1 MSEVQRVLVLLRSV
15 LPTGLIMEWPSD
27 EEFERYEQVASW
39 MPRPQAE
46 ASLDHVQPIAVATL
60 RDDKDRYCVVKR
72 NKSGSRYLSM
82 KFTLVIGGHVD
93 SGEAS
98 GGIQSLLI
106 ETLQR
111 ELEEEA
117 GIASC
122 DEIAPFVTLLDR
134 TSVESSR
141 HFAFVYR
148 VTVDP
153 KSVRI
158 KAPEE
163 FSQRT
168 KFKVEFKPLDV
179 IREQRLH
186 LDPWSSLLLD
196 HLTGSEGSFGPR
208 RQYSLP
214 LH

>member
-1 MSEVQRVLVLLRSV
+1 MLRSV
-15 LPTGLIMEWPSD
+15 LPTGLVTEWPSD
-27 EEFERYEQVASW
+27 EEFERYKGVSSW

-46 ASLDHVQPIAVATL
+46 ASLDHVQPIAVAAL
-60 RDDKDRYCVVKR
+60 RDDRDRYCVVKR
-72 NKSGSRYLSM
+72 NKSGSQDLSL

-93 SGEAS
+93 SGEVS
-98 GGIQSLLI
+98 GGIQDLLI
-106 ETLQR
+106 ETLRR

-153 KSVRI
+153 ESVQI

-168 KFKVEFKPLDV
+168 KFKSEFKPLDA
-179 IREQRLH
+179 IREQRGH
-186 LDPWSSLLLD
+186 LDPWSGLLLD
-196 HLTGSEGSFGPR
+196 HLTGSEARFGSR

-214 LH
+214 LP

>member
-1 MSEVQRVLVLLRSV
+1 MSEAQRVLVLLRSV
-15 LPTGLIMEWPSD
+15 LPTGLVTEWPSD
-27 EEFERYEQVASW
+27 EEFERYNGVASW

-46 ASLDHVQPIAVATL
+46 ASLDHVQPIAVAAL

-72 NKSGSRYLSM
+72 NKSGSRDLSL

-93 SGEAS
+93 SGDVS
-98 GGIQSLLI
+98 GGIQDLLI
-106 ETLQR
+106 ETLRR

-148 VTVDP
+148 VTVDQNP
-153 KSVRI
+153 FRS
-158 KAPEE
+158 
-163 FSQRT
+163 
-168 KFKVEFKPLDV
+168 
-179 IREQRLH
+179 RL
-186 LDPWSSLLLD
+186 PRSSRSARSSNPSSS
-196 HLTGSEGSFGPR
+196 HWMRSGSKGATSTLGR
-208 RQYSLP
+208 VCCWII
-214 LH
+214 